1 MKKYMQILSL
11 ALALSLALSTTC
23 FAAEDVSVNVA
34 VDGVVLEDKGIAIEG
49 RTLVPVRGIC
59 EALGADVFWNGEEQS
74 VTVAKMIYT
83 ISSSGEYDVEYR
95 DIKMVIGQTE
105 VRVNGLI
112 YTPLDVGPQII
123 DGKTMVPARAVS
135 EWLGATVNWNGE
147 TGTVEIERA
156 LNGSFAEARIYR
168 AEVEL
173 AERNAIDAAL
183 GNSTIVAVPSTWIS
197 EDQLNSKANLGL
209 IDYIAS
215 RPKGFYETGMFTG
228 TEVLYEVSDF
238 PEGFR
243 NGDGEGVFSNI
254 RMKLEEGTLYF
265 SQDDLIVAGLL
276 SEPLEFTYVLVE
288 R

>member
-1 MKKYMQILSL
+1 MKNTRWLSVVL
-11 ALALSLALSTTC
+11 ALALLLPLSNLAV
-23 FAAEDVSVNVA
+23 AAD
-34 VDGVVLEDKGIAIEG
+34 DGIAISIDGEILDATGTAIDG
-49 RTLVPVRGIC
+49 RTLLPVRDIC
-59 EALGADVFWNGEEQS
+59 EALGADVLWDGTEQS
-74 VTVAKMIYT
+74 VTVAKIIYT
-83 ISSSGEYDVEYR
+83 ITSSGEYHTEYR
-95 DIKMVIGQTE
+95 TIKMVIGQTE

-112 YTPLDVGPQII
+112 STPLDVGPQVIG
-123 DGKTMVPARAVS
+123 GKTMVPVRAVG

-254 RMKLEEGTLYF
+254 RMKVEEGTLYF